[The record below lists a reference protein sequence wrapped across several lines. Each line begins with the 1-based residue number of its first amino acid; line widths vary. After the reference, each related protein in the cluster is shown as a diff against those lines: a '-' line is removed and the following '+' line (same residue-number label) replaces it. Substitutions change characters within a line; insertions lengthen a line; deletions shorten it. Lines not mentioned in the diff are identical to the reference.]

1 MRKVLFLVYLFAGS
15 VLNAY
20 AQDPH
25 FSQFFSSPLTLNPA
39 FTGKF
44 DGDLRF
50 AGNYRNQWPSINRAF
65 VTTTLSVDA
74 PIMRNHISATD
85 TWGVGLMGYSDQ
97 SANGALRVNYL
108 TASTAFHKG
117 LDEDGYHQIGAGF
130 QGTYSNM
137 MLDITNLK
145 FQDQLTPF
153 GFTGTTGEIFNNTNL
168 TNNYFDLNA
177 GLLYTGST
185 NADNNFYV
193 GVSMYHLTRPKQTF
207 TGTFFLLNPR
217 TTIHA
222 GGYFPVG
229 PTSTL
234 HLSGLFSTQA
244 KASEAV
250 VGGALQFSLGADNN
264 SAKPTSLYFGSWLRM
279 NDAVIPYVGL
289 EFGDFRL
296 GATYDA
302 NVSSLKTASQ
312 ARGGIEISLIYIKK
326 AGESKGLPCPKF

>member
-1 MRKVLFLVYLFAGS
+1 MRKVFFLAILFAGA
-15 VLNAY
+15 VLEAN

-25 FSQFFSSPLTLNPA
+25 FSQFFASPLTLNPA

-44 DGDLRF
+44 EGNLRF
-50 AGNYRNQWPSINRAF
+50 SGNYRNQWPTINRAF
-65 VTTTLSVDA
+65 VTTTLSMDA

-85 TWGVGLMGYSDQ
+85 TWGVGAMAYSDQ
-97 SANGALRVNYL
+97 SANGALKVNYI
-108 TASTAFHKG
+108 TMSTAFHKG

-130 QGTYSNM
+130 QATYSNM

-145 FQDQLTPF
+145 FADQLTPF
-153 GFTGTTGEIFNNTNL
+153 GFTGTTTEIFNNSNL
-168 TNNYFDLNA
+168 KNNYFDLNA
-177 GLLYTGST
+177 GVLYTGST
-185 NADNNFYV
+185 SDDNNFYL
-193 GVSMYHLTRPKQTF
+193 GVSMYHLTRPEQHF

-217 TTIHA
+217 ATIHA

-234 HLSGLFSTQA
+234 HLSGLYSSQA

-250 VGGALQFSLGADNN
+250 VGGALQFLLGADNN
-264 SAKPTSLYFGSWLRM
+264 SAKPTSLYLGSWLRM

-302 NVSSLKTASQ
+302 NVSSLKTASE
-312 ARGGIEISLIYIKK
+312 ARGGMEISLIYIKK
-326 AGESKGLPCPKF
+326 SAESRGLPCPKF